1 MNARFG
7 VALLLTVVLFAAA
20 ACSSVPP
27 QRDSTPATPYGA
39 LPTEPTPVPDS
50 PPREMV
56 SVPAPV
62 ESVKVVTSDTDPA
75 DVSLVV
81 LSLLPRGSSCSEF
94 EEFRAVVETNRVVV
108 TMTNLEVAPGQL
120 VPCTADLP
128 IVETTIPLRDTLTPG
143 QSYKVIVNG
152 QLTNEFTARGPEARE
167 MAVVLAPIE
176 TLEILVME
184 SFPPQYSLEIISRLP
199 RGSSCSQHYG
209 YDVTRR
215 LSNSIEVTVT
225 NLEVTAD
232 NVPCTLDLPLVRTT
246 IPLGS
251 DFQSGETYTVIVNND
266 VTEEF
271 VAQ

>member
-1 MNARFG
+1 MTTRLG
-7 VALLLTVVLFAAA
+7 ITLLLTVTLFVVVAA
-20 ACSSVPP
+20 ACSSGSPA
-27 QRDSTPATPYGA
+27 STPATPYGA
-39 LPTEPTPVPDS
+39 LPSLPTPVSDS
-50 PPREMV
+50 PPRDMI

-62 ESVKVVTSDTDPA
+62 ESVKVVTSATDPT

-81 LSLLPRGSSCSEF
+81 LTLLPSSSCSEF
-94 EEFRAVVETNRVVV
+94 EEFRAVIETNRIDV

-120 VPCTADLP
+120 VACTADLGY
-128 IVETTIPLRDTLTPG
+128 VESTIPLRDLLTPG

-152 QLTNEFTARGPEARE
+152 KLTNAFTARGPEARQ

-176 TLEILVME
+176 RVEVLVLE
-184 SFPPQYSLEIISRLP
+184 SFPPQYNIEVTSRLP

-209 YDVTRR
+209 FDVARR
-215 LSNSIEVTVT
+215 FANTIEITVY

-232 NVPCTLDLPLVRTT
+232 NVPCTDDLPAVRTT
-246 IPLGS
+246 ITLGS
-251 DFQSGETYTVIVNND
+251 DFQPGETYTVIVNND